1 MYEYEYVNCEYNM
14 ALDVLIFLLSYAEK
28 CTPHV
33 DMQLASLIDVIS
45 CMLNYTECF
54 LVLVLFCYYMGYDL
68 VLICYCHKLA

>member
-33 DMQLASLIDVIS
+33 DMQLASLIIA
-45 CMLNYTECF
+45 L
-54 LVLVLFCYYMGYDL
+54 
-68 VLICYCHKLA
+68 

>member
-33 DMQLASLIDVIS
+33 DMQLASLMLS
-45 CMLNYTECF
+45 CMLIAIECF
-54 LVLVLFCYYMGYDL
+54 STTILVR
-68 VLICYCHKLA
+68 